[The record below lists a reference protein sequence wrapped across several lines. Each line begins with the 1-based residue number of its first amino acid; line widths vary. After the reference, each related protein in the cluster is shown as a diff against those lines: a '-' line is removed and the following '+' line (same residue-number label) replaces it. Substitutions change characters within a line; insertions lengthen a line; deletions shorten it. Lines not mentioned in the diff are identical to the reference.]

1 MEAVLTKL
9 GGAEFLGHRE
19 GGSAAELQLRRAIPK
34 FDGNPKE
41 LELITDRARWIKI

>member
-9 GGAEFLGHRE
+9 GGVEFLGHRE

-34 FDGNPKE
+34 FDGNLGRLKMEPGQAA
-41 LELITDRARWIKI
+41 TGV